1 MSDTQIVLIVAIIA
15 AVPGL
20 LSPVVVWF
28 LNQQGVSRQR
38 KQLET
43 LMARIDLIE
52 KLSDSRAI
60 PAQFDND
67 IEKLKVREMRAV
79 LAEIEALGETEQ
91 ARIAIPVAGISRWKR
106 ATLNYDQISLKGR
119 IYKGLF
125 YAFNTFAV
133 TGAAAALYVATI
145 PGTRIV
151 AIFGSALYLMIGLIF
166 RRAAVRTYEADKR
179 MAAATQLDG

>member
-1 MSDTQIVLIVAIIA
+1 MSDAQIAAIIT
-15 AVPGL
+15 AVAGL
-20 LSPVVVWF
+20 LSTVVGWF
-28 LNQQGVSRQR
+28 LNQQGVSRQT
-38 KQLET
+38 KQLEA

-79 LAEIEALGETEQ
+79 LAGIEALSETER
-91 ARIAIPVAGISRWKR
+91 ARIAIPGAEMSRWKR
-106 ATLNYDQISLKGR
+106 ATLTYDQISLKGR
-119 IYKGLF
+119 VYKGLF
-125 YAFNTFAV
+125 YAFTFFAV
-133 TGAAAALYVATI
+133 IGTAAALSVATPVEWVFALI
-145 PGTRIV
+145 G
-151 AIFGSALYLMIGLIF
+151 GALYLMIGLIF